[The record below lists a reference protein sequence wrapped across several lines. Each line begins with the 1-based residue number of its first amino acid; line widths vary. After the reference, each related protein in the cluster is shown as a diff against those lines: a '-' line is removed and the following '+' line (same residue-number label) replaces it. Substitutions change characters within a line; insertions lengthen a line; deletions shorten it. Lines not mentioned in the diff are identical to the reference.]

1 MEELRSTEA
10 LDKEILSDARKKA
23 EKTLTDSESE
33 STRILADVSN
43 RLKKSEEERSNYT
56 SAQ

>member
-33 STRILADVSN
+33 SNRILADVSS
-43 RLKKSEEERSNYT
+43 RLKKVSAEWRSF
-56 SAQ
+56 SSS